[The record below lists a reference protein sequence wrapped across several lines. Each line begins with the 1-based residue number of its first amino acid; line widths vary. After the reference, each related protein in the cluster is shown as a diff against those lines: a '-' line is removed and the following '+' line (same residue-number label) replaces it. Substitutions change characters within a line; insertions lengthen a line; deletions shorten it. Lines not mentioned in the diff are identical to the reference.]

1 MPYLLGYIVVFAVLA
16 VAANF
21 LAVPEVV
28 QETVKAAAEVTKPLT
43 EDEKFWQAFWGW
55 WHLAWK
61 IINFLILAFVIV
73 KLAKEPLKSFIKK
86 QGETAA
92 ENIAEME
99 KRKKEAKAEEERIA
113 QMTAGLAKELEGF
126 ENALSE
132 AAVKDREEMLESA
145 HTESKL
151 ILERAEIWAEQAILN
166 ARQRLAAE
174 MLDQA
179 AEIASD
185 TIQKN
190 ITDQDREN
198 FFDQFNSGLKES
210 ATL

>member
-1 MPYLLGYIVVFAVLA
+1 MYLGYIIAIVIALLA
-16 VAANF
+16 TADPA
-21 LAVPEVV
+21 L
-28 QETVKAAAEVTKPLT
+28 AAAA
-43 EDEKFWQAFWGW
+43 DEIPEWRKW
-55 WHLAWK
+55 WDLAWK
-61 IINFLILAFVIV
+61 IVNFLALAFVIV
-73 KLAKEPLKSFIKK
+73 KFAKQPLKDFIKK
-86 QGETAA
+86 QRATAS
-92 ENIAEME
+92 ENIADME
-99 KRKKEAKAEEERIA
+99 ERKKEAKAEQERIA
-113 QMTAGLAKELEGF
+113 QMTAGLAKELENF
-126 ENALSE
+126 EKALSE

-151 ILERAEIWAEQAILN
+151 ILERAEIWAEQAILK

-185 TIQKN
+185 AIQKN
-190 ITDQDREN
+190 ITDQDRDK

>member
-1 MPYLLGYIVVFAVLA
+1 MMYLGYIIAIVTVLLVTADPVLA
-16 VAANF
+16 AAGEEI
-21 LAVPEVV
+21 PEWR
-28 QETVKAAAEVTKPLT
+28 K
-43 EDEKFWQAFWGW
+43 W
-55 WHLAWK
+55 WDLAWK
-61 IINFLILAFVIV
+61 IVNFLLLAFVIV
-73 KLAKEPLKSFIKK
+73 KLAKQPLKDFIKK
-86 QGETAA
+86 QRETAS

-126 ENALSE
+126 EKALSE

-151 ILERAEIWAEQAILN
+151 ILERAEIWAEQALLK
-166 ARQRLAAE
+166 ARQRLAGE

-179 AEIASD
+179 AEIASE
-185 TIQKN
+185 TIQRN
-190 ITDQDREN
+190 ITDQDKDN